1 MTATTYAPTHHRV
14 LTKAQTENFITALDN
29 AKHTGDA
36 EKAVESAINTLLTQG
51 LRSIYNAAPKT
62 VYNIGSVHTDGY
74 MTVGPNNGVYALLVE
89 SKRDMAFSAS
99 KNDVAEVLTQVCAY
113 IRAIS
118 AQGALVPAVS
128 VICDI
133 DEVFAIPTTLLL
145 RYIENDNYQWDTY
158 PPSSMHND
166 AELMAALIKDSNIRP
181 YIHDIHAEF
190 DADMFIWAVDAMG
203 NNQPP
208 IKVPVDA
215 QLIEHVFTRFKM
227 EVLGTDA
234 TGLKNKDEIA
244 LFLDILRGSDDV
256 YAHPKQPNTLVWNTT
271 HITLDTYRFE
281 RFWSQYVTGDYTLK
295 QLKSLTQMADSL
307 IEEADRRFNG
317 DYWTPPIWVD
327 KSHEYIEAVLG
338 KDWKTRYV
346 VWDPA
351 AGALNLTRD
360 YRFNELYCSTLF
372 QEELDIAQDYNTEAV
387 KFQYDFLND
396 DMVLHED
403 GMDADKALELA
414 RAGKLK
420 MPSGLVE
427 ALAENK
433 PIVFYANP
441 PYGQAASPDGKKH
454 KPGVAA
460 TAITDFMEGF
470 GHAKSELYTQFIWR
484 TKELAKL
491 FNYTENF
498 HIYYFSS
505 AKFIPSPNFGKF
517 VHKFTNEFHFNNGF
531 MMNAGEFNGT
541 SSAWSVV
548 FSHFEIGGTNQR
560 KFNYAVLK
568 SNKDLSIGTLTNW
581 TGRVVSKGETLNDW
595 LKESLIP
602 KEKKKSYPL
611 TKNGFDTPTAKTIS
625 CVPVAEAFGYMHNK
639 GCNVQQSERYV
650 GLYTMGYADAHGR
663 DITNDNID
671 RIAVTFSIRRAVYE
685 KFAED
690 KQLWFHWED
699 IFTRPPED
707 LLTPEFIADCVVYSL
722 FDKKSKQTSLRNY
735 EYKGQTYRVENQFFP
750 FAKKAIVELAEQHGN
765 MAVQVDADTDT
776 DRLVYTWLEDHK
788 DNISTEAQALLD
800 LVWEIIKVSFAKR
813 DTFATIQPR
822 YQTNSWDAGWAQI
835 NAQVF
840 GNNRIDNAVYD
851 GYYDRFRNTRR
862 ALGNKIAH
870 VAMNAGVI

>member
-1 MTATTYAPTHHRV
+1 MAATTYAPTHHRV

-74 MTVGPNNGVYALLVE
+74 MTVGPNSGVYALLVE

-145 RYIENDNYQWDTY
+145 RYIENDDYQWDKY

-327 KSHEYIEAVLG
+327 KSHEYIEAALG
-338 KDWKTRYV
+338 QDWRERYV
-346 VWDPA
+346 VWDSSW
-351 AGALNLTRD
+351 GSGNLTRD

-372 QEELDIAQDYNTEAV
+372 QEELDIAHDYNPEAT

-396 DMVLHED
+396 DMVLHDE
-403 GMDADKALELA
+403 GMTPEKALKLA
-414 RAGKLK
+414 RASELK
-420 MPSGLVE
+420 MPLALVE

-433 PIVFYANP
+433 PIVFYGNP
-441 PYGQAASPDGKKH
+441 PYGQATSPDGKKH
-454 KPGVAA
+454 KPGVST
-460 TAITDFMEGF
+460 TAVTDLMEGL
-470 GHAKSELYTQFIWR
+470 GHAKGELYTQFIWR
-484 TKELAKL
+484 TKELAKV
-491 FNYTENF
+491 FGYTADF
-498 HIYYFSS
+498 HIFFFN
-505 AKFIPSPNFGKF
+505 KMFLTSPNFGKF
-517 VHKFTNEFHFNNGF
+517 MGELTSEFTFKEGF

-541 SSAWSVV
+541 SSAWGVV
-548 FSHFEIGGTNQR
+548 FSHFEIGGSNQR
-560 KFNYAVLK
+560 TFNYAVLE
-568 SNKDLSIGTLTNW
+568 SNKDLSISKLTDW
-581 TGRVVSKGETLNDW
+581 TGRNVRRGETISDW
-595 LKESLIP
+595 LADIALP
-602 KEKKKSYPL
+602 KSKDPNPVL
-611 TKNGFDTPTAKTIS
+611 TKNGLDAPTAKTVV
-625 CVPVAEAFGYMHNK
+625 CKPVEGSFGYMQNQGNNIQFSDK
-639 GCNVQQSERYV
+639 NIAM
-650 GLYTMGYADAHGR
+650 YTMGFANAHGR
-663 DITNDNID
+663 DITKDNIE
-671 RIAVTFSIRRAVYE
+671 RAAVTFSIRRSVQEVIAQQKLLWVR
-685 KFAED
+685 D
-690 KQLWFHWED
+690 KD
-699 IFTRPPED
+699 IFTRPPET
-707 LLTPEFIADCVVYSL
+707 LLTPEFIADCMVYSL
-722 FDKKSKQTSLRNY
+722 FDRQANQTSLRDY
-735 EYKGQTYRVENQFFP
+735 EYKGQTHRVVNEFFP
-750 FAKKAIVELAEQHGN
+750 FAKSSIVELAEQHGN

-776 DRLVYTWLEDHK
+776 DRFLYTWLENHK
-788 DNISTEAQALLD
+788 DDISTETQALLD

-840 GNNRIDNAVYD
+840 GNNRVDDAVYD
-851 GYYDRFRNTRR
+851 GYYERFRDTRR
-862 ALGNKIAH
+862 ALGNKIARA
-870 VAMNAGVI
+870 AMDAGVI